1 MSKKC
6 NSSRKTFREQTWKT
20 HKTKLPYSTSITT
33 GFPRRVEQNLKFS
46 NKQNAYWRRTS
57 QIVISNSLVVD
68 CKKNSRLS
76 SLTAN
81 FFSFLSLSRM
91 CDVTFQLLFFGAR
104 KFSARVFKT
113 LRFSSFHVLRANIFG
128 FRCLFFL
135 FLLTFLFFHVDFCD
149 VCRSKS
155 NDNQTCLAA
164 ELEKKKKKKQEKK
177 YFEILLWT

>member
-91 CDVTFQLLFFGAR
+91 CDVTFNCCFLARASFRREFSKLWDFRAFMCFASKHFRVLLF
-104 KFSARVFKT
+104 
-113 LRFSSFHVLRANIFG
+113 VLFI
-128 FRCLFFL
+128 L
-135 FLLTFLFFHVDFCD
+135 VDFFIFPCW
-149 VCRSKS
+149 
-155 NDNQTCLAA
+155 
-164 ELEKKKKKKQEKK
+164 
-177 YFEILLWT
+177 LLRRL